1 MTDLRGP
8 GLEWGAGLIWGHPK
22 LQHWCPAWEI
32 LSLLPVVA
40 FLLFNLSP
48 GGDGG
53 RKLSYSFSVSILN
66 SSILSCDKVTQ
77 HTRSNSHFWKP
88 DASQCVCVCTYVYHI
103 HFPSFLS
110 AFFTVINQS
119 SVNLSVNPNTF
130 IKSLFCIRHNIQ
142 NSETYLP
149 SKNSSISA

>member
-1 MTDLRGP
+1 MTDLGGP
-8 GLEWGAGLIWGHPK
+8 GLRWGLVGSSGATPSSSVG
-22 LQHWCPAWEI
+22 A
-32 LSLLPVVA
+32 LLGRSVVA

-53 RKLSYSFSVSILN
+53 GNLSYSFSVSILN

-77 HTRSNSHFWKP
+77 RTRSNSHFWKL
-88 DASQCVCVCTYVYHI
+88 DASQYVCVCTYVYHI

-110 AFFTVINQS
+110 AFLTVINQS
-119 SVNLSVNPNTF
+119 SVNLSINPNTF

-149 SKNSSISA
+149 TKNSSISA